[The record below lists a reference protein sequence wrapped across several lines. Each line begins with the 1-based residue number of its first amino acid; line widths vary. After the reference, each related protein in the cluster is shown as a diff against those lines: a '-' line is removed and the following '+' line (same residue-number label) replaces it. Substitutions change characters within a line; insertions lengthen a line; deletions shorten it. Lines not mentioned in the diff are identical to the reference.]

1 MSTKNK
7 IHPSANVKQIY
18 FEEVTNTGDILKRI
32 KEIVDNEKITSIE
45 VRLMIKDILERND
58 ENV

>member
-1 MSTKNK
+1 MSTKSK
-7 IHPSANVKQIY
+7 
-18 FEEVTNTGDILKRI
+18 EDILKRI

>member
-7 IHPSANVKQIY
+7 IYPSANVKQIH
-18 FEEVTNTGDILKRI
+18 FEEFTNTGDILKRI

-45 VRLMIKDILERND
+45 VRFMIKDILEK
-58 ENV
+58 EEI